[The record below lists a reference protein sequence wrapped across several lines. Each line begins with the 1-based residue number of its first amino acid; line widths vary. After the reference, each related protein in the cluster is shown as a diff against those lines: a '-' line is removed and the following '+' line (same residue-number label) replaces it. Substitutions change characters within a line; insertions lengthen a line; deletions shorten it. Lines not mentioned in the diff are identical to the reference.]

1 MTIVKV
7 NATVKRGHVAFSF
20 TKRGVAFSL
29 TKGKYGLFVRVEA
42 IFKANW
48 AAPPAGGVLRLVLQ
62 TFRHSIH
69 ENGSRYFLILG
80 RLSVHSGLFLL
91 AGHDSRLI

>member
-29 TKGKYGLFVRVEA
+29 TNGKHGVFVGVEGILRFA
-42 IFKANW
+42 RGIEDAE
-48 AAPPAGGVLRLVLQ
+48 AGSMQRSSGR
-62 TFRHSIH
+62 
-69 ENGSRYFLILG
+69 NILCTTIE
-80 RLSVHSGLFLL
+80 LNE
-91 AGHDSRLI
+91 I

>member
-7 NATVKRGHVAFSF
+7 KATVKRGRVAFSF

-29 TKGKYGLFVRVEA
+29 TNGKHGLFVGVEG

-48 AAPPAGGVLRLVLQ
+48 APPPAGGVLRLVLQ
-62 TFRHSIH
+62 T
-69 ENGSRYFLILG
+69 
-80 RLSVHSGLFLL
+80 LSSG
-91 AGHDSRLI
+91 GHGWHI

>member
-7 NATVKRGHVAFSF
+7 NATVKIGGVAFSL

-29 TKGKYGLFVRVEA
+29 TNGKHGVFVGVEG

-48 AAPPAGGVLRLVLQ
+48 DAPPAGGALRLVLQ
-62 TFRHSIH
+62 TFYPQ
-69 ENGSRYFLILG
+69 EGEDATFE
-80 RLSVHSGLFLL
+80 
-91 AGHDSRLI
+91 

>member
-7 NATVKRGHVAFSF
+7 NATVKRGHVAFSL

-29 TKGKYGLFVRVEA
+29 TNGRHGLFVGVED

-48 AAPPAGGVLRLVLQ
+48 ATPPAGGVLRLVLQ
-62 TFRHSIH
+62 TFRRSIH
-69 ENGSRYFLILG
+69 ENGSGDVLILG
-80 RLSVHSGLFLL
+80 SLSVHSGLFLQ
-91 AGHDSRLI
+91 ADIIRV

>member
-7 NATVKRGHVAFSF
+7 NATVKIGGVAFSF

-29 TKGKYGLFVRVEA
+29 TNEKHGVFVGVEG

-48 AAPPAGGVLRLVLQ
+48 NAPPAGGVLRLVLQ

-69 ENGSRYFLILG
+69 ENGSRYVLILG
-80 RLSVHSGLFLL
+80 SLSVHSGLFLL

>member
-7 NATVKRGHVAFSF
+7 NATVKKDHVAFSF

-29 TKGKYGLFVRVEA
+29 TNGKHGVFVGVES

-48 AAPPAGGVLRLVLQ
+48 DAPSSWRGVAFSLTNFSAQ
-62 TFRHSIH
+62 YS
-69 ENGSRYFLILG
+69 
-80 RLSVHSGLFLL
+80 
-91 AGHDSRLI
+91 